1 MSTACLLVSL
11 IKVIIACYSNAIR
24 RIKSTLAQGFDD
36 VTQRCTCQSSL
47 GLSLRAGDQ
56 SVCVCVCV
64 SSASVELDSAG
75 NTPQLSS
82 LSNESLG
89 WVIPSSS
96 SNSSPE
102 SRIMSELRL
111 RRMQPSIPPHMMSL
125 VSAMMSLA
133 ANQTRAGIVRAN
145 QTPGGPAHR
154 TFCPRWRSQLWNE
167 VMQRKADKSSL
178 RGESSQLLRGWD
190 EVQRIRFYG

>member
-1 MSTACLLVSL
+1 MQSDASSPLL
-11 IKVIIACYSNAIR
+11 R
-24 RIKSTLAQGFDD
+24 RGSRWRHSALH
-36 VTQRCTCQSSL
+36 
-47 GLSLRAGDQ
+47 LSLKRDWKPRTLSESWS
-56 SVCVCVCV
+56 SVCLCLCVCV

-75 NTPQLSS
+75 NTLQLSS

-89 WVIPSSS
+89 WVFPSSS

-125 VSAMMSLA
+125 VSGMMSLA